1 MVTRHDSPV
10 PLYVQ
15 IKDYIRLNIQ
25 NGIYAV
31 NERIPS
37 ERQLAEQFGVNR
49 LTVSKALSE
58 LTQEG
63 LIYSS
68 VGKGTYVS
76 PAKINQTLQS
86 LTSFTEEMSSRG
98 KTASSRV
105 LYSGIEPASTEV
117 AKALSILPGV
127 EVVVLHRLR
136 VADALPIALEKSHII
151 NALCPDILE
160 KHDFSRK
167 SLYQVLRSEY
177 HLRLNSRASN
187 YRSPHRRGGRA
198 RGARC
203 RAVHAHPAHHA
214 RDAQRRGAADR
225 IRALILPGRP
235 LQVLHRAAPARLRR
249 NR

>member
-160 KHDFSRK
+160 KHDFSRE

-177 HLRLNSRASN
+177 HLRLT
-187 YRSPHRRGGRA
+187 
-198 RGARC
+198 
-203 RAVHAHPAHHA
+203 HAHQTIEAHTA
-214 RDAQRRGAADR
+214 GEDEREVLDAGPCTPILRITRVTLNNEEQPIEYVRSSYRGDR
-225 IRALILPGRP
+225 YKFYT
-235 LQVLHRAAPARLRR
+235 VLRQLD
-249 NR
+249 